1 MHAYFTLTSICFGFA
16 SSALGMLIVRIPSL
30 YSASILSLLT
40 KPFAI
45 GLYVGLV
52 FSLFVFIRGK
62 AAQHRLKIE
71 IEALKRHL
79 QTKLDI
85 ESEELER
92 RKKDLEKLKKENEN
106 LRLTL
111 QTYLSKPGRGELRQL
126 HVYQKALGI
135 LTEKAPGFAP
145 SWQSALRE
153 GEEEIR
159 QTEFGL
165 LPLVRRLIPW
175 TGRRH
180 RRPRE
185 IENGES

>member
-1 MHAYFTLTSICFGFA
+1 METQSTIL
-16 SSALGMLIVRIPSL
+16 
-30 YSASILSLLT
+30 SILL

-45 GLYVGLV
+45 GLYAGLV

-62 AAQHRLKIE
+62 AAQVRLKRE
-71 IEALKRHL
+71 IDALKRHL

-85 ESEELER
+85 ESEEHER
-92 RKKDLEKLKKENEN
+92 RKKDLGDLKKENEN

-111 QTYLSKPGRGELRQL
+111 QAYMAKPGRRELRQL
-126 HVYQKALGI
+126 HVYQKALDI
-135 LTEKAPGFAP
+135 LTEKAPGFAQ

-159 QTEFGL
+159 RTERGL

-175 TGRRH
+175 TGKQPPHARR
-180 RRPRE
+180 
-185 IENGES
+185 IEKGET